1 MHGCGYS
8 SHWSHTVIPTVI
20 ADPYSGIR
28 ARVSDFGQ
36 LAVAPLA
43 YSKPSFK
50 KLTVI
55 NTAYSFVAPEE
66 GHQIVIT
73 DIILTANK
81 NVGVNDATVDIYEA
95 ESPTTTVITQAIIEL
110 EMIKQSNL
118 SLTGLNLIIP
128 EGLWVNAKTDD
139 NDIFVTLMYYRVPV
153 E

>member
-1 MHGCGYS
+1 MIPN
-8 SHWSHTVIPTVI
+8 VIV
-20 ADPYSGIR
+20 DPYSGVR

-50 KLTVI
+50 KLI
-55 NTAYSFVAPEE
+55 LNDTAYSFISPEE

-81 NVGVNDATVDIYEA
+81 NVGINDATVDIYEA
-95 ESPTTTVITQAIIEL
+95 ESPTTTTITQSIIEL

-118 SLTGLNLIIP
+118 SLTGLNLLIP

-139 NDIFVTLMYYRVPV
+139 NDIFVTLMYYRVPA

>member
-1 MHGCGYS
+1 MIPS
-8 SHWSHTVIPTVI
+8 VIV
-20 ADPYSGIR
+20 DPYSGVK
-28 ARVSDFGQ
+28 ARVSEFGQ

-43 YSKPSFK
+43 YSKPSFQ

-55 NTAYSFVAPEE
+55 NTAYSFISPEE

-73 DIILTANK
+73 DIIMTANRF
-81 NVGVNDATVDIYEA
+81 VGANDATVDVYEA
-95 ESPTTTVITQAIIEL
+95 ESPETITITQPIIEL

-118 SLTGLNLIIP
+118 ALTGLNLLVP

-139 NDIFVTLMYYRVPV
+139 NDVFVTIMYYRVPV

>member
-1 MHGCGYS
+1 M
-8 SHWSHTVIPTVI
+8 TVAFNI
-20 ADPYSGIR
+20 ADPKSGIK
-28 ARVSDFGQ
+28 ARVSEFGQ

-43 YSKPSFK
+43 YSEPSFK
-50 KLTVI
+50 KLDTI
-55 NTAYSFVAPEE
+55 NTAFTFIAPEA
-66 GHQIVIT
+66 GHQIVLT

-81 NVGVNDATVDIYEA
+81 NVGATDATVDIYEA
-95 ESPTTTVITQAIIEL
+95 DSEISTTIVKSILQL

-118 SLTGLNLIIP
+118 VLTGLNLIVP